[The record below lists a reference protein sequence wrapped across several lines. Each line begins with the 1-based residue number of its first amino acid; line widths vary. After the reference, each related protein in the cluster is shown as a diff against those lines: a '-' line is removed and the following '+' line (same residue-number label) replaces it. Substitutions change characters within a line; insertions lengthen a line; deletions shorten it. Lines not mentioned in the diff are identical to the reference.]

1 MKKTLLASIAMM
13 ALVAT
18 PALADGDTKV
28 TEKEVCTTTTQYGG
42 ATNTDCKKEQVTEE
56 VTHKT
61 VDAGLGD
68 YPLAAIAFVT
78 SVAAGALYATSVA
91 IKRA

>member
-1 MKKTLLASIAMM
+1 MKKTLLASIATL

-18 PALADGDTKV
+18 PAFADGDKQV
-28 TEKEVCTTTTQYGG
+28 TEKEVCTTAYGG
-42 ATNTDCKKEQVTEE
+42 ATECKKEKVTEE

-68 YPLAAIAFVT
+68 YPLAAIAAVT
-78 SVAAGALYATSVA
+78 SLAAGALYATSVA

>member
-1 MKKTLLASIAMM
+1 MKKTFLAVMATM

-18 PALADGDTKV
+18 PAFADGEAKV
-28 TEKEVCTTTTQYGG
+28 TEKEVCTTQYGG
-42 ATNTDCKKEQVTEE
+42 ATECKKEKVTEE

-68 YPLAAIAFVT
+68 YPLATIAFAT
-78 SVAAGALYATSVA
+78 SLVAGALYATSVA
-91 IKRA
+91 YKRA

>member
-1 MKKTLLASIAMM
+1 M

-18 PALADGDTKV
+18 PALADGDKKV
-28 TEKEVCTTTTQYGG
+28 TEKEVCTTQYGG
-42 ATNTDCKKEQVTEE
+42 ATECKKEKVTEE

-68 YPLAAIAFVT
+68 YPLAAIASVT
-78 SVAAGALYATSVA
+78 SLVAGALYATSVA

>member
-1 MKKTLLASIAMM
+1 MKKTLLAVMATM

-18 PALADGDTKV
+18 PALADGDKKV
-28 TEKEVCTTTTQYGG
+28 TEKEVCTTQYGG
-42 ATNTDCKKEQVTEE
+42 ATECKKEKVTEE

-68 YPLAAIAFVT
+68 YPLAVIALGLST
-78 SVAAGALYATSVA
+78 AGIAAYAASGAL
-91 IKRA
+91 KRA

>member
-1 MKKTLLASIAMM
+1 MKRTLLASVAMLV
-13 ALVAT
+13 LVAT
-18 PALADGDTKV
+18 PAFADGDKKV
-28 TEKEVCTTTTQYGG
+28 TEKEVCTTQYGG
-42 ATNTDCKKEQVTEE
+42 ATECKKEKVTEE

-68 YPLAAIAFVT
+68 YPLAAIALTT
-78 SVAAGALYATSVA
+78 SLVAGALYATSVA

>member
-1 MKKTLLASIAMM
+1 MKRTLLAIAATMV
-13 ALVAT
+13 LVAT
-18 PALADGDTKV
+18 PAFADGDTKV
-28 TEKEVCTTTTQYGG
+28 TEKEVCTTQYGG
-42 ATNTDCKKEQVTEE
+42 ATECKKEKVTEE

-68 YPLAAIAFVT
+68 YPLAAIAAVT
-78 SVAAGALYATSVA
+78 SLVAGALYATSVA

>member
-1 MKKTLLASIAMM
+1 MATV

-18 PALADGDTKV
+18 PAQADGDTKV
-28 TEKEVCTTTTQYGG
+28 TEKEVCTTQYGG
-42 ATNTDCKKEQVTEE
+42 ATECKKEKVTEE

-68 YPLAAIAFVT
+68 YPLATIAFAT
-78 SVAAGALYATSVA
+78 SMVAAALYAASIA
-91 IKRA
+91 AKRA

>member
-1 MKKTLLASIAMM
+1 MATM

-18 PALADGDTKV
+18 PAFADGDQKV

-42 ATNTDCKKEQVTEE
+42 ATNTDCKKEKVTEE

-68 YPLAAIAFVT
+68 YPLATIAFAASMV
-78 SVAAGALYATSVA
+78 AGALYATSVA